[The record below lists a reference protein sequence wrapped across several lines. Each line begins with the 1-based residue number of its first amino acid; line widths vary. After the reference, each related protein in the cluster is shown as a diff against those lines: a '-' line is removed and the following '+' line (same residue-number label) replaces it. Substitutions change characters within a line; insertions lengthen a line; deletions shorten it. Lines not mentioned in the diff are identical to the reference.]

1 MAGSGQRATGMVA
14 GGQKIDDHS
23 FWAGK
28 GSNGSVFP
36 MGAKTKMESSAEG
49 AGELPRYE
57 DTTER
62 IKAAQETAKGKVKG
76 HQGKLPQ
83 YRN

>member
-1 MAGSGQRATGMVA
+1 MGGQR
-14 GGQKIDDHS
+14 IDDHS

-36 MGAKTKMESSAEG
+36 MGAKVKAVPGVDG
-49 AGELPRYE
+49 AGELKKYCDSPE
-57 DTTER
+57 A
-62 IKAAQETAKGKVKG
+62 IKKYQDESVSKIKRETQKDG
-76 HQGKLPQ
+76 